1 MELPFSWAC
10 CTSLNMH
17 NYYEALSLLLI
28 FAWFQC
34 NFLVLMPALH
44 GQMSIGLNL
53 VKCIF
58 AVLQMVSK
66 RITASVFPVFYPK
79 VFTQQCII
87 QNTSCCLLEVPVVKI
102 TIFPQVCDFFLQKS

>member
-10 CTSLNMH
+10 CTSLCMH
-17 NYYEALSLLLI
+17 NYYEALLLI

-79 VFTQQCII
+79 VFTQ
-87 QNTSCCLLEVPVVKI
+87 
-102 TIFPQVCDFFLQKS
+102 